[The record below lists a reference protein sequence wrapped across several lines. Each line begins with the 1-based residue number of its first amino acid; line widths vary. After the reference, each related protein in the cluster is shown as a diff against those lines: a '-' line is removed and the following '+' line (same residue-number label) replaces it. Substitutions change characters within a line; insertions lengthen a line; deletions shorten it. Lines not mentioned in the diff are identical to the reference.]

1 MHRKIFAAILLFVC
15 TVIAQTPPTNLPPS
29 APGAIFEGH
38 ANILI
43 NAPIQK
49 AWDVLLD
56 FPSYPEWNPFVRKQ
70 TVTNALYV
78 PLNDQTPQV
87 NLRLIIEAQIPP
99 LPSPVTAT
107 TPPNLL
113 HEQHSFENITV
124 VDRVRH
130 RVAWKQI
137 MIPDA
142 LLTAERWQGLSEVE
156 GGGTYY
162 ESREAFYGPLAVVV
176 GGLMGTGLQEGFSA
190 QAAAFKVRVES
201 LTQ

>member
-1 MHRKIFAAILLFVC
+1 MYEKAFVALSLFVC
-15 TVIAQTPPTNLPPS
+15 TIIAQTPPSNLPPVT
-29 APGAIFEGH
+29 PGAVFEGH

-43 NAPIQK
+43 NAPVQK

-70 TVTNALYV
+70 VVTNALYV
-78 PLNDQTPQV
+78 PLSDQTPQE

-107 TPPNLL
+107 TPPNILN
-113 HEQHSFENITV
+113 EQHSFENITV
-124 VDRVRH
+124 VDRVRR

-142 LLTAERWQGLSEVE
+142 LLTAERWQAVSEVE

-162 ESREAFYGPLAVVV
+162 ESREAFYGPLASVVD
-176 GGLMGTGLQEGFSA
+176 GLMGTALQEGFSA
-190 QAAAFKVRVES
+190 QAAALKVRVES
-201 LTQ
+201 M